1 MNNKAKL
8 SSGDRHKYTDKDLA
22 LFSLLS
28 ERDKIDS
35 KELAVRYF
43 KKRSMYDRQNIT
55 SSMKN
60 LRDKMLANGEKF
72 TLEKT
77 KRQGPRPAEFWLE
90 RRRA

>member
-28 ERDKIDS
+28 E
-35 KELAVRYF
+35 
-43 KKRSMYDRQNIT
+43 
-55 SSMKN
+55 
-60 LRDKMLANGEKF
+60 RDKMLANGEKF